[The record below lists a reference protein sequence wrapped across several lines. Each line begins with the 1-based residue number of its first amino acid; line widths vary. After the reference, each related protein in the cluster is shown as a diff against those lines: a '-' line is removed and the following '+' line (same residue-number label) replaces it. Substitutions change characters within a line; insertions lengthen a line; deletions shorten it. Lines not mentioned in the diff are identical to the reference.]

1 MNAPA
6 NHHCARSH
14 IATAL
19 IEQSNGV
26 SNCAFFIAL
35 ASMATCAQVAPVT
48 ASDHASQKLLG
59 TAQQTVQ
66 FTGRANSHKD
76 CQRLVQLLYA
86 SRAAPFV
93 HETFWYSDD
102 EYFPD
107 VLVYLEFRC
116 KPQDLSRMCW
126 AVESLLQ
133 DLCDVPEL
141 NVLTDTLTFT
151 EEYSG
156 QRLHDRGNQHR
167 ANFALRFY
175 SNVKS
180 VA

>member
-1 MNAPA
+1 
-6 NHHCARSH
+6 
-14 IATAL
+14 
-19 IEQSNGV
+19 
-26 SNCAFFIAL
+26 
-35 ASMATCAQVAPVT
+35 MAACAQLAPVNT
-48 ASDHASQKLLG
+48 ASDRASEKLLG

-93 HETFWYSDD
+93 HETFWNSND

-107 VLVYLEFRC
+107 VSVYLEFRC
-116 KPQDLSRMCW
+116 KPQDLSRLCW

-133 DLCDVPEL
+133 DLCNVSEL
-141 NVLTDTLTFT
+141 NVLADTLTFT

-156 QRLHDRGNQHR
+156 RLCDRGNQH
-167 ANFALRFY
+167 NFALRFY
-175 SNVKS
+175 EYVKS

>member
-1 MNAPA
+1 
-6 NHHCARSH
+6 
-14 IATAL
+14 
-19 IEQSNGV
+19 
-26 SNCAFFIAL
+26 
-35 ASMATCAQVAPVT
+35 MATCAQLAPVDT
-48 ASDHASQKLLG
+48 ASDRASEKLLG
-59 TAQQTVQ
+59 NAQQTVQ

-76 CQRLVQLLYA
+76 CQRLVKLLYA

-93 HETFWYSDD
+93 FEHFWHSDD

-107 VLVYLEFRC
+107 VSVHLEFRC
-116 KPQDLSRMCW
+116 KPQDLSRLCW

-133 DLCDVPEL
+133 DLCNVPEL

-156 QRLHDRGNQHR
+156 QRRCDRGNQHR

-175 SNVKS
+175 EYVKS

>member
-1 MNAPA
+1 
-6 NHHCARSH
+6 
-14 IATAL
+14 
-19 IEQSNGV
+19 
-26 SNCAFFIAL
+26 
-35 ASMATCAQVAPVT
+35 MATCAQIAPVDT
-48 ASDHASQKLLG
+48 ASDRASQKLLG
-59 TAQQTVQ
+59 TAHQTVQ

-93 HETFWYSDD
+93 HETFWNSDD

-107 VLVYLEFRC
+107 VSVYLEFRC
-116 KPQDLSRMCW
+116 KPQDSSRMCL

-156 QRLHDRGNQHR
+156 RRCHRGKKHR
-167 ANFALRFY
+167 DNFALRFY
-175 SNVKS
+175 EYVKS